1 MLGVERIL
9 DELKM
14 NDYILEARSLGKI
27 YEEGPVTVE
36 AVRDVSLQVKPG
48 ESVAIMGP
56 SGSGKTT
63 LLSMLGCILRPSH
76 GEVIIEGRPVRWEA
90 DDLTRVRLES
100 IGFVFQ
106 SFNLFSALTA
116 LENVEV
122 ALDLRGIKGPEAK
135 RRAREMMEAVGLG
148 DRSDFLPRDLS
159 GGQKQRV
166 SIARALVNRPP
177 LILADEPTGNLD
189 SKTGHAIIELLRDL
203 VAKERRSVVV
213 VTHDTRMIDLV
224 HRVYHLED
232 GVLVS

>member
-1 MLGVERIL
+1 
-9 DELKM
+9 M
-14 NDYILEARSLGKI
+14 NEYILEARGLRKV
-27 YEEGPVTVE
+27 YEEGPVAVE
-36 AVRDVSLQVKPG
+36 AVRDVSLRVKPG

-63 LLSMLGCILRPSH
+63 LLSMIGCILRPTR
-76 GEVIIEGRPVRWEA
+76 GEVIIEGRPVRWEE
-90 DDLTRVRLES
+90 DDLTRVRLRS

-122 ALDLRGIKGPEAK
+122 ALNLREVRGSESK

-148 DRSDFLPRDLS
+148 DRADFLPRDLS

-203 VAKERRSVVV
+203 VVKENRSVVV
-213 VTHDTRMIDLV
+213 VTHDARMMDLV
-224 HRVYHLED
+224 HRVYRLED
-232 GVLVS
+232 GVLIS

>member
-1 MLGVERIL
+1 MSEYL
-9 DELKM
+9 
-14 NDYILEARSLGKI
+14 LEARSLRKV

-36 AVRDVSLQVKPG
+36 AVRDVSLQVKAG

-63 LLSMLGCILRPSH
+63 LLSMIGCILLPTR
-76 GEVIIEGRPVRWEA
+76 GEVIIEDRPVRWEQ
-90 DDLTRVRLES
+90 DDLSRVRLDS

-122 ALDLRGIKGPEAK
+122 ALDLRGIKGSEA
-135 RRAREMMEAVGLG
+135 RRQAREMLEAVGLG
-148 DRSDFLPRDLS
+148 DRLDFLPRDLS
-159 GGQKQRV
+159 GGQKQRI

-189 SKTGHAIIELLRDL
+189 SKTGHAVIELLRDL
-203 VAKERRSVVV
+203 VVKERRSVVV
-213 VTHDTRMIDLV
+213 VTHDTRMMDLV

-232 GVLVS
+232 GALVS

>member
-1 MLGVERIL
+1 
-9 DELKM
+9 M
-14 NDYILEARSLGKI
+14 NQNLLEARSLRKV

-36 AVRDVSLQVKPG
+36 AVRDVSFRVKAG

-63 LLSMLGCILRPSH
+63 LLSMIGCILRPTR
-76 GEVIIEGRPVRWEA
+76 GEVIIEGRPVRWEE
-90 DDLTRVRLES
+90 DDLSRVRLGS

-122 ALDLRGIKGPEAK
+122 ALDLRGIKGSEAR
-135 RRAREMMEAVGLG
+135 RRAREMLEAVGLG
-148 DRSDFLPRDLS
+148 DRMDFLPRDLS

-189 SKTGHAIIELLRDL
+189 SKTGHAVIELLRDL
-203 VAKERRSVVV
+203 VVQERRSVVV
-213 VTHDTRMIDLV
+213 VTHDTRMMDLV
-224 HRVYHLED
+224 HCVYRLED

>member
-1 MLGVERIL
+1 MSEYL
-9 DELKM
+9 
-14 NDYILEARSLGKI
+14 LEARGLRKV

-36 AVRDVSLQVKPG
+36 AVRNVSLQVGAG

-63 LLSMLGCILRPSH
+63 LLSMLGCILKPTNGNILIENR
-76 GEVIIEGRPVRWEA
+76 VIKWDI
-90 DDLTRVRLES
+90 DDISRIRLES

-122 ALDLRGIKGPEAK
+122 ALNLRGIKGLEA
-135 RRAREMMEAVGLG
+135 RRQAREMLEAVGLG
-148 DRSDFLPRDLS
+148 DRVDFLPRDLS
-159 GGQKQRV
+159 GGQKQRI
-166 SIARALVNRPP
+166 SIARALVNHPP

-203 VAKERRSVVV
+203 VVKERRSVVV
-213 VTHDTRMIDLV
+213 VTHDTRMMDVV

>member
-1 MLGVERIL
+1 MSEYL
-9 DELKM
+9 
-14 NDYILEARSLGKI
+14 LEARSLRKV

-36 AVRDVSLQVKPG
+36 AVRDISLRVKAG

-63 LLSMLGCILRPSH
+63 LLSMIGCILRPTR
-76 GEVIIEGRPVRWEA
+76 GEVIIEGRPVRWE
-90 DDLTRVRLES
+90 DDLSRVRLAS

-122 ALDLRGIKGPEAK
+122 ALDLRGIKGIEAR
-135 RRAREMMEAVGLG
+135 RRAREMLEAVGLG
-148 DRSDFLPRDLS
+148 DRLYFLPRDLS

-189 SKTGHAIIELLRDL
+189 SKTGHAVIELLRDL
-203 VAKERRSVVV
+203 VVKEHRSVVV
-213 VTHDTRMIDLV
+213 VTHDTRMMDLV
-224 HRVYHLED
+224 HQVYHLED

>member
-1 MLGVERIL
+1 MS
-9 DELKM
+9 
-14 NDYILEARSLGKI
+14 DYILEARSLGKV
-27 YEEGPVTVE
+27 YEEGPVSVE
-36 AVRDVSLQVKPG
+36 AVRDVSLQVSAG
-48 ESVAIMGP
+48 QSVAIMGP

-63 LLSMLGCILRPSH
+63 LLSMIGCILRPSR
-76 GEVIIEGRPVRWEA
+76 GDVLIEGRPVRWGGE
-90 DDLTRVRLES
+90 DLSRVRLNS

-106 SFNLFSALTA
+106 TFNLFSALTA

-122 ALDLRGIKGPEAK
+122 ALGLRGVKGSEAR
-135 RRAREMMEAVGLG
+135 RRAREMLETVGLA
-148 DRSDFLPRDLS
+148 DRLSFLPRDLS

-203 VAKERRSVVV
+203 VVRERRSVVV
-213 VTHDTRMIDLV
+213 VTHDTRMMDLV

-232 GVLVS
+232 GVLAS

>member
-1 MLGVERIL
+1 MSEYL
-9 DELKM
+9 
-14 NDYILEARSLGKI
+14 LEARSLRKV

-36 AVRDVSLQVKPG
+36 AVRDVSLWVKPG

-63 LLSMLGCILRPSH
+63 LLSMIGCILRPTR
-76 GEVIIEGRPVRWEA
+76 GEVIIEGRPVRWE
-90 DDLTRVRLES
+90 DDLSRVRLAS

-122 ALDLRGIKGPEAK
+122 ALDLRGIKGSEA
-135 RRAREMMEAVGLG
+135 RRKAVEMLEAVGLG
-148 DRSDFLPRDLS
+148 DRLYFLPRDLS

-189 SKTGHAIIELLRDL
+189 SKTGHAVIELLRDL
-203 VAKERRSVVV
+203 VVKEHRSVVV
-213 VTHDTRMIDLV
+213 VTHDTRMMDLV
-224 HRVYHLED
+224 HQVYHLED

>member
-1 MLGVERIL
+1 MS
-9 DELKM
+9 
-14 NDYILEARSLGKI
+14 DYILEARSLRKV

-36 AVRDVSLQVKPG
+36 AVRDVSLRVRPG

-63 LLSMLGCILRPSH
+63 LLSMIGCILRPTQ
-76 GEVIIEGRPVRWEA
+76 GEVIIEGRPVRWEG
-90 DDLTRVRLES
+90 DDLSRVRLES

-122 ALDLRGIKGPEAK
+122 ALDLRGRKGPEAR
-135 RRAREMMEAVGLG
+135 RRAREMMKAVGLG
-148 DRSDFLPRDLS
+148 DRMDFLPRDLS

-189 SKTGHAIIELLRDL
+189 SKTGHAVIELLRDL
-203 VAKERRSVVV
+203 VVKENRSVVV
-213 VTHDTRMIDLV
+213 VTHDTRMMDLV
-224 HRVYHLED
+224 HRVYRLED

>member
-1 MLGVERIL
+1 MSEYL
-9 DELKM
+9 
-14 NDYILEARSLGKI
+14 LEARSLRKV

-36 AVRDVSLQVKPG
+36 AVRDVSLRVKAG

-63 LLSMLGCILRPSH
+63 LLSMIGCILRPTR
-76 GEVIIEGRPVRWEA
+76 GEVIIEGRPVRWEE
-90 DDLTRVRLES
+90 DDLSRVRLAS

-122 ALDLRGIKGPEAK
+122 ALDLRGIKGSEA
-135 RRAREMMEAVGLG
+135 RRKAGEMLEAVGLG
-148 DRSDFLPRDLS
+148 DRLYFLPRDLS

-189 SKTGHAIIELLRDL
+189 SKTGHAVIELLRDL
-203 VAKERRSVVV
+203 VVKEHRSVVV
-213 VTHDTRMIDLV
+213 VTHDTRMMDLV
-224 HRVYHLED
+224 HQVYHLED

>member
-1 MLGVERIL
+1 MTTQPV
-9 DELKM
+9 
-14 NDYILEARSLGKI
+14 LEARGLRKV
-27 YEEGPVTVE
+27 YQEGPVLVE
-36 AVRDVSLQVKPG
+36 AVRDVSLQVPPG

-63 LLSMLGCILRPSH
+63 LLSMIGCILRPTR
-76 GEVIIEGRPVRWEA
+76 GEVVIEGRPVRWDE
-90 DDLTRVRLES
+90 DDLSRVRLNS

-122 ALDLRGIKGPEAK
+122 ALDLRGIKGPEAR
-135 RRAREMMEAVGLG
+135 RRAAEMLETVGLG
-148 DRSDFLPRDLS
+148 DRLNFLPRDLS
-159 GGQKQRV
+159 GGQKQRI

-189 SKTGHAIIELLRDL
+189 SKTGHAVIELLRDL
-203 VAKERRSVVV
+203 VVRERRSVVV
-213 VTHDTRMIDLV
+213 VTHDTRMMDLV
-224 HRVYHLED
+224 HRVYRLED

>member
-1 MLGVERIL
+1 MPVASGVKNEIA
-9 DELKM
+9 M
-14 NDYILEARSLGKI
+14 SDYVLEAKGLRKV

-63 LLSMLGCILRPSH
+63 LLSMLGCILRPTH

-122 ALDLRGIKGPEAK
+122 ALDLRGIKGPEAR

-148 DRSDFLPRDLS
+148 DRADFLPRDLS
-159 GGQKQRV
+159 GGQKQRI

>member
-1 MLGVERIL
+1 
-9 DELKM
+9 
-14 NDYILEARSLGKI
+14 
-27 YEEGPVTVE
+27 
-36 AVRDVSLQVKPG
+36 
-48 ESVAIMGP
+48 
-56 SGSGKTT
+56 
-63 LLSMLGCILRPSH
+63 
-76 GEVIIEGRPVRWEA
+76 
-90 DDLTRVRLES
+90 
-100 IGFVFQ
+100 VFQ

>member
-1 MLGVERIL
+1 MS
-9 DELKM
+9 
-14 NDYILEARSLGKI
+14 DYVLEAKGLRKV
-27 YEEGPVTVE
+27 YVEGPVTVE

-63 LLSMLGCILRPSH
+63 LLSMIGCILRPTR
-76 GEVIIEGRPVRWEA
+76 GEVIIEGRPVRWEE
-90 DDLTRVRLES
+90 DDLSRVRLES

-122 ALDLRGIKGPEAK
+122 ALDLRGIKGSEAR

-148 DRSDFLPRDLS
+148 DRVDFLPRDLS

-189 SKTGHAIIELLRDL
+189 SKTGHAVIELLRDL
-203 VAKERRSVVV
+203 VVKEQRSVVV
-213 VTHDTRMIDLV
+213 VTHDTRMMNLV

>member
-1 MLGVERIL
+1 MS
-9 DELKM
+9 
-14 NDYILEARSLGKI
+14 DYILEARSLRKV

-36 AVRDVSLQVKPG
+36 AVRDVSLRVKPG

-63 LLSMLGCILRPSH
+63 LLSMIGCILRPTQ
-76 GEVIIEGRPVRWEA
+76 GEVIIDGRPVRWEE
-90 DDLTRVRLES
+90 DDLSQVRLES

-122 ALDLRGIKGPEAK
+122 ALDLRGRKGPEAR

-148 DRSDFLPRDLS
+148 DRVDFLPRDLS

-189 SKTGHAIIELLRDL
+189 SKTGHAVIELLRDL
-203 VAKERRSVVV
+203 VVKENRSVVV
-213 VTHDTRMIDLV
+213 VTHDTRMMDLV
-224 HRVYHLED
+224 HRVYRLED

>member
-1 MLGVERIL
+1 
-9 DELKM
+9 M
-14 NDYILEARSLGKI
+14 NEYILEARGLRKV
-27 YEEGPVTVE
+27 YEEGPVAVE
-36 AVRDVSLQVKPG
+36 AVCDVSLRVKPG

-63 LLSMLGCILRPSH
+63 LLSMIGCILRPTR
-76 GEVIIEGRPVRWEA
+76 GEVIIEGRPVRWEE
-90 DDLTRVRLES
+90 DDLTRVRLRS

-122 ALDLRGIKGPEAK
+122 ALNLREVRGSESK

-148 DRSDFLPRDLS
+148 DRADFLPRDLS

-203 VAKERRSVVV
+203 VVKENRSVVV
-213 VTHDTRMIDLV
+213 VTHDARMMDLV
-224 HRVYHLED
+224 HRVYRLED
-232 GVLVS
+232 GVLIS

>member
-1 MLGVERIL
+1 MS
-9 DELKM
+9 
-14 NDYILEARSLGKI
+14 DYILEARGLRKV

-36 AVRDVSLQVKPG
+36 AVRDVSLRVKAG

-63 LLSMLGCILRPSH
+63 LLSMIGCILRPTQ
-76 GEVIIEGRPVRWEA
+76 GEVIIDGRPVRWEE
-90 DDLTRVRLES
+90 DNLSRVRLES

-122 ALDLRGIKGPEAK
+122 ALDLRGSRGPESK

-148 DRSDFLPRDLS
+148 DRIDFLPRDLS

-189 SKTGHAIIELLRDL
+189 SKTGHAIIELLLDL
-203 VAKERRSVVV
+203 VVKERRSVVV

-224 HRVYHLED
+224 HRVYRLED

>member
-1 MLGVERIL
+1 MS
-9 DELKM
+9 
-14 NDYILEARSLGKI
+14 DYILEARSLGKV
-27 YEEGPVTVE
+27 YEEGPVMVE

-63 LLSMLGCILRPSH
+63 LLSMLGCILRPTH

-122 ALDLRGIKGPEAK
+122 ALDLRGVKGPEAK

-148 DRSDFLPRDLS
+148 DRADFLPRDLS

-203 VAKERRSVVV
+203 VTKERRSVVV
-213 VTHDTRMIDLV
+213 VTHDTRMMDLV

>member
-1 MLGVERIL
+1 MS
-9 DELKM
+9 
-14 NDYILEARSLGKI
+14 DYILEARSLQKI
-27 YEEGPVTVE
+27 YKEGPVTVE
-36 AVRDVSLQVKPG
+36 AVRDVSLQVKAG

-63 LLSMLGCILRPSH
+63 LLSMLGCILRPTR

-106 SFNLFSALTA
+106 TFNLFSALTA
-116 LENVEV
+116 LENIEV
-122 ALDLRGIKGPEAK
+122 ALDLRGVKGTKAAE
-135 RRAREMMEAVGLG
+135 RAREILEAVGLG
-148 DRSDFLPRDLS
+148 DRADFLPRDLS

-189 SKTGHAIIELLRDL
+189 SKTGHAIIKLLRDL
-203 VAKERRSVVV
+203 VVQDHRSVVV

-224 HRVYHLED
+224 HRVYRLED

>member
-1 MLGVERIL
+1 MSEYL
-9 DELKM
+9 
-14 NDYILEARSLGKI
+14 LEARGLRKV

-36 AVRDVSLQVKPG
+36 AVRDVSLQVKAG

-63 LLSMLGCILRPSH
+63 LLSMLGCILKPT
-76 GEVIIEGRPVRWEA
+76 GGDVIIENKVIKWDV
-90 DDLTRVRLES
+90 DDISRLRLSS

-122 ALDLRGIKGPEAK
+122 ALNLRGIKGLEA
-135 RRAREMMEAVGLG
+135 RRQAREMLSAVGLG
-148 DRSDFLPRDLS
+148 DRVDFLPRDLS

-166 SIARALVNRPP
+166 SIARALVNHPP

-189 SKTGHAIIELLRDL
+189 SKTGLAIIELLRDL
-203 VAKERRSVVV
+203 VVKENRSVVV
-213 VTHDTRMIDLV
+213 VTHDTRMMDLV
-224 HRVYHLED
+224 HRVCHLED

>member
-1 MLGVERIL
+1 
-9 DELKM
+9 M
-14 NDYILEARSLGKI
+14 NDYLLEARSLGKV
-27 YEEGPVTVE
+27 YKEGPVTVE
-36 AVRDVSLQVKPG
+36 AVRDVSLQVKAG

-63 LLSMLGCILRPSH
+63 LLSMLGCILKPTK
-76 GEVIIEGRPVRWEA
+76 GDVIIENKVIKWDV
-90 DDLTRVRLES
+90 DDISRLRLSS

-122 ALDLRGIKGPEAK
+122 ALNLRGIKGLEA
-135 RRAREMMEAVGLG
+135 RRQAREMLEAVGLG
-148 DRSDFLPRDLS
+148 DRVDFLPRDLS
-159 GGQKQRV
+159 GGQKQRI
-166 SIARALVNRPP
+166 SIARALVNHPP

-203 VAKERRSVVV
+203 VVKERRSVVV
-213 VTHDTRMIDLV
+213 VTHDTRMMDVV

>member
-1 MLGVERIL
+1 MS
-9 DELKM
+9 DC
-14 NDYILEARSLGKI
+14 ILEARSLGKV
-27 YEEGPVTVE
+27 YEEGPVKVE
-36 AVRDVSLQVKPG
+36 AVRDVSLQVSG
-48 ESVAIMGP
+48 GQSVAIMGP

-63 LLSMLGCILRPSH
+63 LLSMIGCILRPSR
-76 GEVIIEGRPVRWEA
+76 GDVFIEGRPVRWEGE
-90 DDLTRVRLES
+90 DLSRVRLNS

-106 SFNLFSALTA
+106 TFNLFSALTA

-122 ALDLRGIKGPEAK
+122 ALELRGVRGSEAR
-135 RRAREMMEAVGLG
+135 RRAREMLETVGLA
-148 DRSDFLPRDLS
+148 DRLNFLPRDLS

-203 VAKERRSVVV
+203 VVRERRSVVV
-213 VTHDTRMIDLV
+213 VTHDTRMMDLV
-224 HRVYHLED
+224 HRVYRLED

>member
-1 MLGVERIL
+1 MSEYL
-9 DELKM
+9 
-14 NDYILEARSLGKI
+14 LEARGLRKV

-36 AVRDVSLQVKPG
+36 AVRNVSLQVGAG

-63 LLSMLGCILRPSH
+63 LLSMLGCILKPTNGNILIENR
-76 GEVIIEGRPVRWEA
+76 VIKWDI
-90 DDLTRVRLES
+90 DDISRIRLES

-122 ALDLRGIKGPEAK
+122 ALNLRGIKGPEAR
-135 RRAREMMEAVGLG
+135 RRARGMLEAVGLG
-148 DRSDFLPRDLS
+148 DRTDFLPRDLS

-189 SKTGHAIIELLRDL
+189 SKTGHAIIELLRDR
-203 VAKERRSVVV
+203 VVKENRSVVV
-213 VTHDTRMIDLV
+213 VTHDTRMMDLV

>member
-1 MLGVERIL
+1 MSEYL
-9 DELKM
+9 
-14 NDYILEARSLGKI
+14 LEARGLRKV
-27 YEEGPVTVE
+27 YKEGPVTVE
-36 AVRDVSLQVKPG
+36 AVRDVSLQVKAG

-63 LLSMLGCILRPSH
+63 LLSMLGCILKPTK
-76 GEVIIEGRPVRWEA
+76 GDVIIENKVIKWDV
-90 DDLTRVRLES
+90 DDISRLRLSS

-122 ALDLRGIKGPEAK
+122 ALNLRGIKGLEA
-135 RRAREMMEAVGLG
+135 RRQAREMLEAVGLG
-148 DRSDFLPRDLS
+148 DRVDFLPRDLS
-159 GGQKQRV
+159 GGQKQRI
-166 SIARALVNRPP
+166 SIARALVNHPP

-203 VAKERRSVVV
+203 VVKERRSVVV
-213 VTHDTRMIDLV
+213 VTHDTRMMDVV

>member
-1 MLGVERIL
+1 MPAASGVKNEFA
-9 DELKM
+9 M
-14 NDYILEARSLGKI
+14 SDYVLEAKGLRKV

-63 LLSMLGCILRPSH
+63 LLSMIGCILRPTR
-76 GEVIIEGRPVRWEA
+76 GEVIIDGRPVRWEE
-90 DDLTRVRLES
+90 DDLSRVRLES

-122 ALDLRGIKGPEAK
+122 ALDLRGKPGPESR

-148 DRSDFLPRDLS
+148 DRMDFLPRDLS

-203 VAKERRSVVV
+203 VVKERRSVVV

-224 HRVYHLED
+224 HRVYRLED

>member
-90 DDLTRVRLES
+90 DDLTRIRLES